1 MSHVR
6 EREYRH
12 HFTGAQVMLKK
23 RSRLDERGPETGSH
37 VGRHGTP
44 QHI

>member
-37 VGRHGTP
+37 VGRQGTR